1 MSKQDKKELRQQIA
15 CEWLQENYLQFGSLR
30 HDVVADRLQ
39 IKAYKPT
46 PNPSL
51 KGREECDGLLAIG
64 DRQELWRNLTDKD
77 INTMVCQCV
86 AESGVNISVTEMWT
100 ALKSDMVPAV
110 HPLRAW
116 LDGLRPYTADQ
127 PDWIDMV
134 ARQVH
139 VKNND
144 TENKIQQPKQLDST
158 TYSARNNTASGTGE
172 LIFDDNMDNLR
183 PNQIAPHSPT
193 RLIGDPAH
201 PLGAQGEDKIQQPKQ
216 LDLTTNSAR
225 NNTASGTEELI
236 LNDNIDNLRPNQIA
250 PHSPTRLIGDPAHPL
265 GAHGENTHS
274 RGRSI
279 LISPDGSN
287 DRFAY
292 DSSGTLSPLSSET
305 PTSLSLQHNPA
316 ERLWRVCFKKW
327 FVAMVASWMKD
338 EVVNHTVLVLVGRQG
353 IYKTTWLDHLIPPA
367 LRPYS
372 SKLPLSG
379 QISKDDRLRL
389 CENGMLNI
397 DELDAICGREMN
409 IMKSLLTST
418 DINERAAYGRL
429 KERKVRLASF
439 CASTNKREFLTDI
452 TGNRRWLPFEV
463 ESIQNPF
470 YTTLPYE
477 MMYAQAVYLVQN
489 DFNYWFDMDEIEV
502 MEQHNEEFRAQEN
515 EEELLKVYF
524 AVPAANSM
532 NSKFLTTAEISEKL
546 VSAGNIKRPMSLSRL
561 GMILG
566 QHGFIASRQGT
577 PARRGWIVYERD
589 SEEIN
594 AERKL
599 LSKTPIASTD
609 SIY

>member
-15 CEWLQENYLQFGSLR
+15 CEWLQENYLNYGSLR
-30 HDVVADRLQ
+30 HDVVGDRLQ
-39 IKAYKPT
+39 IKAYPH
-46 PNPSL
+46 PLPE
-51 KGREECDGLLAIG
+51 GRGVSAAQKSFPLGEDLGEAWC
-64 DRQELWRNLTDKD
+64 WRNLTDKD

-86 AESGVNISVTEMWT
+86 AEKGVNISTNEMWT

-127 PDWIDMV
+127 PDWIDFV
-134 ARQVH
+134 AQQVH
-139 VKNND
+139 VKNNNA
-144 TENKIQQPKQLDST
+144 ECGINK
-158 TYSARNNTASGTGE
+158 
-172 LIFDDNMDNLR
+172 DNLNNLCAR
-183 PNQIAPHSPT
+183 PTLA
-193 RLIGDPAH
+193 LAK
-201 PLGAQGEDKIQQPKQ
+201 EDI
-216 LDLTTNSAR
+216 
-225 NNTASGTEELI
+225 
-236 LNDNIDNLRPNQIA
+236 
-250 PHSPTRLIGDPAHPL
+250 
-265 GAHGENTHS
+265 
-274 RGRSI
+274 
-279 LISPDGSN
+279 
-287 DRFAY
+287 
-292 DSSGTLSPLSSET
+292 SPLSQQQSVSSPLSNVGEAEELSMLSSEQTT
-305 PTSLSLQHNPA
+305 PLSLQDSPA
-316 ERLWRVCFKKW
+316 DRLWRACFKKW

-353 IYKTTWLDHLIPPA
+353 IFKTTWLDNLIPPE
-367 LRPYS
+367 LRAYS

-397 DELDAICGREMN
+397 DELDAMCGREMN
-409 IMKSLLTST
+409 IVKSLLTST
-418 DINERAAYGRL
+418 DVNERAAYGRL
-429 KERKVRLASF
+429 KERRVRLASF

-470 YTTLPYE
+470 HTIIPYE
-477 MMYAQAVYLVQN
+477 RLYAQAKALVEEGI
-489 DFNYWFDMDEIEV
+489 FSYWFDMEEMEV
-502 MEQHNEEFRAQEN
+502 LEAHNEDFRALEN

-524 AVPAANSM
+524 AVPASDSM
-532 NSKFLTTAEISEKL
+532 NAKFLTTAEISERL
-546 VSAGNIKRPMSLSRL
+546 ISAGNIKRPMSLSRL

-599 LSKTPIASTD
+599 LSKTAIASTD

>member
-15 CEWLQENYLQFGSLR
+15 CEWLEENYLNYGSLR
-30 HDVVADRLQ
+30 HDVVTDRLQ

-51 KGREECDGLLAIG
+51 KGGEQGTQISTPTSAEDNSEDNKSFPLGEDLGEATY
-64 DRQELWRNLTDKD
+64 WRNLTDKD

-86 AESGVNISVTEMWT
+86 AEKGVNIATNEMWT

-134 ARQVH
+134 AKQVH
-139 VKNND
+139 VKNNNA
-144 TENKIQQPKQLDST
+144 ECGINK
-158 TYSARNNTASGTGE
+158 
-172 LIFDDNMDNLR
+172 DNLNNLCAR
-183 PNQIAPHSPT
+183 PTLA
-193 RLIGDPAH
+193 LAK
-201 PLGAQGEDKIQQPKQ
+201 EDI
-216 LDLTTNSAR
+216 
-225 NNTASGTEELI
+225 
-236 LNDNIDNLRPNQIA
+236 
-250 PHSPTRLIGDPAHPL
+250 
-265 GAHGENTHS
+265 
-274 RGRSI
+274 
-279 LISPDGSN
+279 
-287 DRFAY
+287 
-292 DSSGTLSPLSSET
+292 SPLSQQQSVSSPLSNVGEAEELSMLSSEQT
-305 PTSLSLQHNPA
+305 NPLSLQDSPA
-316 ERLWRVCFKKW
+316 ERLWQVCFKKW

-353 IYKTTWLDHLIPPA
+353 IFKTTWLDNLIPPE
-367 LRPYS
+367 LRAYS

-397 DELDAICGREMN
+397 DELDAMCGREMN
-409 IMKSLLTST
+409 IVKSLLTST
-418 DINERAAYGRL
+418 DVNERAAYGRL
-429 KERKVRLASF
+429 KERRVRLASF

-470 YTTLPYE
+470 HTIIPYE
-477 MMYAQAVYLVQN
+477 RLYAQARALVEEGM
-489 DFNYWFDMDEIEV
+489 FSYWFDMEEMEV
-502 MEQHNEEFRAQEN
+502 LEAHNEEFRALEN

-524 AVPAANSM
+524 AVPASDSM
-532 NSKFLTTAEISEKL
+532 NAKFLTTAEISEKL
-546 VSAGNIKRPMSLSRL
+546 ISAGNIKRPMSLSRL

-599 LSKTPIASTD
+599 LSKTAIASTD
-609 SIY
+609 SFY

>member
-15 CEWLQENYLQFGSLR
+15 CEWLEENYLQFGSLR
-30 HDVVADRLQ
+30 HDVITDRLQ

-64 DRQELWRNLTDKD
+64 NRQELWRNLTDKD

-86 AESGVNISVTEMWT
+86 AEKGVNISINEMWT

-127 PDWIDMV
+127 PDWIDWV
-134 ARQVH
+134 ASQVC

-144 TENKIQQPKQLDST
+144 QT
-158 TYSARNNTASGTGE
+158 
-172 LIFDDNMDNLR
+172 
-183 PNQIAPHSPT
+183 
-193 RLIGDPAH
+193 
-201 PLGAQGEDKIQQPKQ
+201 EDKIQQPKQ
-216 LDLTTNSAR
+216 LDPITCSAR
-225 NNTASGTEELI
+225 NNTASGEG
-236 LNDNIDNLRPNQIA
+236 N
-250 PHSPTRLIGDPAHPL
+250 
-265 GAHGENTHS
+265 NT
-274 RGRSI
+274 
-279 LISPDGSN
+279 
-287 DRFAY
+287 
-292 DSSGTLSPLSSET
+292 T
-305 PTSLSLQHNPA
+305 PSA
-316 ERLWRVCFKKW
+316 DRLWRACFKKW
-327 FVAMVASWMKD
+327 FVAMVASWMND

-367 LRPYS
+367 LRLYS

-502 MEQHNEEFRAQEN
+502 MEQHNEDFRAQEN
-515 EEELLKVYF
+515 EEQLLPILF
-524 AVPAANSM
+524 DIPAEGKGEFM
-532 NSKFLTTAEISEKL
+532 TTAEISERL
-546 VSAGNIKRPMSLSRL
+546 VTYGNIKKPMALSRL
-561 GMILG
+561 GMLLG
-566 QHGFIASRQGT
+566 QRGYRAVIRGNRQT
-577 PARRGWIVYERD
+577 RTRGWIVYQRD
-589 SEEIN
+589 TNEIRAN
-594 AERKL
+594 KNL
-599 LSKTPIASTD
+599 LAKDGVAV
-609 SIY
+609 